1 MSQSSELVLTE
12 EQCLYEHG
20 VAALSCLLSGIYVL
34 NSSRHEPNSLLDEQ
48 NKLLRFV
55 KGIHGFHVYATEYW
69 TEYLLASAKSRGRL
83 DGTMLEVATQ
93 LVEALDRQTFPEGLA
108 PPGLVAAIANKEQRL
123 EALNGYGA
131 LRKHVERSLYARSL
145 KRFESE
151 LQISGKYTDLR
162 LIIICAE
169 GI

>member
-1 MSQSSELVLTE
+1 MSQSSELILTE

-20 VAALSCLLSGIYVL
+20 VASLSCLLSGIQVL
-34 NSSRHEPNSLLDEQ
+34 NKEPESSPNEQ

-69 TEYLLASAKSRGRL
+69 TEYLLASAESKGCL
-83 DGTMLEVATQ
+83 DGKLLDAADR
-93 LVEALDRQTFPEGLA
+93 LVEVLEKQTFPEGPE
-108 PPGLVAAIANKEQRL
+108 PPSLIAAVTNKEKRL
-123 EALNGYGA
+123 QALDKYGA

-151 LQISGKYTDLR
+151 LQISGKH
-162 LIIICAE
+162 IK
-169 GI
+169 